1 MPMQKWDLSVLPI
14 LDVNLKN
21 VELLFQ
27 KKWHMSSFLGSV
39 WCLILQN
46 LEQNMDFTKITLV
59 PRGVLNSDTIFFLDL
74 YDADIAKFKTGHGF
88 YKGNFSPKGL
98 IEIRHHF
105 CIPIWP
111 QLRHLTFTNSGD
123 FILTYFIIVLH
134 IVTSSMFQDNLDSV
148 IVSCHGRLEEWSS
161 SKPVFA
167 SKVVPALRSF
177 SFILTVISGHL
188 LIFQL

>member
-1 MPMQKWDLSVLPI
+1 MRFVSVAHFGCESEKRWTSFP
-14 LDVNLKN
+14 
-21 VELLFQ
+21 
-27 KKWHMSSFLGSV
+27 KKMTYVKFSGICMMSNIGKFRTEHGFNKDNFSPKGRIEFRHHFFLGSV
-39 WCLILQN
+39 C
-46 LEQNMDFTKITLV
+46 T
-59 PRGVLNSDTIFFLDL
+59 
-74 YDADIAKFKTGHGF
+74 DIAKFKTGHGF